1 MATYLP
7 NVTDIIPEFRPFT
20 PNFDFYNQVL
30 QVKNAQYQQGYKKI
44 SNLYGSALN
53 SPLSRD
59 SNIERRDKYF
69 KDIEQEIKKISGL
82 DLSLPQNVAASAD
95 VFKPFYEDKDI
106 QVDWMVTKSAADAMN
121 AHEILRNCVGED
133 CGQAQAW
140 DIGKREVDYRL
151 QEFKDA
157 SIEEARNFGKIKY
170 TPYTK
175 YADDVLKF
183 MKDNKVEIT
192 REERS
197 GRYNITTTNGPLLE
211 GPLYNMI
218 KTLYAEDPNITD
230 MYKTKAYVERNDYVY
245 SRAQALGSKEEAE
258 KEYMLDKTTTISGSL
273 DTQIKD
279 VDTQIQILTDRQN
292 KILKRS
298 KLTPEEDQQLN
309 SINQYLSVLE
319 KSKTSLTT
327 AKDNFTNLDQVDIK
341 TLRARVDGVMASTLF
356 DNDLRQMATNFS
368 KIGYKQTFEED
379 KYALAEFT
387 NALSFNSQLK
397 LKQYGA
403 SLEWEMF
410 KNKKQYEYALEM
422 QKEREL
428 AGLGEE
434 ANISVGETQEGNAQK
449 IDTYQQVSSTVTT
462 AQNQYTSAV
471 TSELKKIYQ
480 ALKTEGTAEANLLI
494 KQIFGSDKETN
505 NSYFGSNNTNYNLQA
520 GYYNRAKQY
529 LAKDPDRSSLIN
541 VQASTIIDKNKMYLD
556 AAAKQNIANSLKVGR
571 AMKELDFVDEDD
583 KQYVKYFVD
592 EKLGVVDRNRFIAS
606 MAKFDYDAEDAGELY
621 DNFLEIYKE
630 QYSNPEA
637 SAAYKTT
644 PFIGGPF
651 TDKTGGSGVRPASV
665 NADPLKYL
673 SDNYSLVN
681 SVMDN
686 VRASGDFLN
695 SEGEVNSE
703 AKALFNEL
711 YRDFNTKLDRKK
723 ENKERANVSM
733 TYEALSDRPGYA
745 KVTLTPSR
753 DWLEKNVSGK
763 NKEEEAAK
771 MSQYENGIV
780 TYIPDEK
787 VHNAFDSKIKSLGEA
802 VFESNGNSISI
813 GDKNDPNAG
822 GYFNYT
828 KDGNNYIT
836 TVKTVVFNPTTNQFE
851 FDSPVTTS
859 AFNLDPNKL
868 IEEAFSKIQT
878 NQEGI
883 ANIKFKL
890 DEANRTIT
898 NPRSR

>member
-82 DLSLPQNVAASAD
+82 DLSLPQNVAAAGD

-106 QVDWMVTKSAADAMN
+106 QVDWMVTKSASDAMN
-121 AHEILRNCVGED
+121 AHEILNNCVGED
-133 CGQAQAW
+133 CGQAKAW
-140 DIGKREVDYRL
+140 DVGKRAVDYRL

-157 SIEEARNFGKIKY
+157 STEEARNFGKIKY

-218 KTLYAEDPNITD
+218 KTLYQDDPNITD

-258 KEYMLDKTTTISGSL
+258 KEYMLDKTSTISNSL

-279 VDTQIQILTDRQN
+279 VNTQLEIFNDKQN
-292 KILKRS
+292 KLLRKA

-309 SINQYLSVLE
+309 SLEQYIGILE
-319 KSKTSLTT
+319 KSRTSLES

-341 TLRARVDGVMASTLF
+341 TLRARVDGVMANGLF
-356 DNDLRQMATNFS
+356 ENDLKQMASNFS

-379 KYALAEFT
+379 KYEYAKFQ
-387 NALSFNSQLK
+387 NALNFSSQLQ
-397 LKQYGA
+397 LKKIGA
-403 SLEWEMF
+403 AMDWEMF
-410 KNKKQYEYALEM
+410 KNKKLFEVELELE
-422 QKEREL
+422 KERQL
-428 AGLGEE
+428 AGKGEE
-434 ANISVGETQEGNAQK
+434 ANLSIGETKEGDVQK
-449 IDTYQQVSSTVTT
+449 VDTYNQVSNTVTT
-462 AQNQYTSAV
+462 AQNQYKSAV

-480 ALKTEGTAEANLLI
+480 ALKTEDSAESKQLI
-494 KQIFGSDKETN
+494 NQIFGTTDDKIVSAAIN
-505 NSYFGSNNTNYNLQA
+505 LSPSYQQQIYNRAVKNLQA
-520 GYYNRAKQY
+520 DNERKG
-529 LAKDPDRSSLIN
+529 LISPGATAVIN
-541 VQASTIIDKNKMYLD
+541 KNKLYLD
-556 AAAKQNIANSLKVGR
+556 AVANQNIANSIKVGR
-571 AMKELDFVDEDD
+571 AMQELDIVDEDD

-592 EKLGVVDRNRFIAS
+592 NKTGIVDRNKFITS
-606 MAKFDYDAEDAGELY
+606 MSKFDYDAEDAGELY
-621 DNFLEIYKE
+621 DDFLEIYKE

-651 TDKTGGSGVRPASV
+651 TDKTGGQGIRPATV
-665 NADPLKYL
+665 DADPLKYL
-673 SDNYSLVN
+673 SDNYDLVN
-681 SVMDN
+681 SVMEN
-686 VRASGDFLN
+686 VRASGQFLN
-695 SEGEVNSE
+695 ADGEVNTE
-703 AKALFNEL
+703 DQALFNEL
-711 YRDFNTKLDRKK
+711 FRDFNTRLDRKK
-723 ENKERANVSM
+723 DNKERANVSM
-733 TYEALSDRPGYA
+733 TYEALSDRPGFA

-753 DWLEKNVSGK
+753 DWLEKNLAGK
-763 NKEEEAAK
+763 NKEDDAAK

-780 TYIPDEK
+780 SYIPDEK
-787 VHNAFDSKIKSLGEA
+787 VHNSFDSKIKSLGEA
-802 VFESNGNSISI
+802 VFETNGNAITI
-813 GDKNDPNAG
+813 GDKDDPQKG
-822 GYFNYT
+822 GYFNIT
-828 KDGNNYIT
+828 KDGDNYIT
-836 TVKTVVFNPTTNQFE
+836 TSKTVSWDAGTNQFV
-851 FDSPVTTS
+851 FNAPNTS
-859 AFNLDPNKL
+859 SGFSLDPDELLDNAFTDIQNSQDVINRMNL
-868 IEEAFSKIQT
+868 ILE
-878 NQEGI
+878 
-883 ANIKFKL
+883 
-890 DEANRTIT
+890 EANRTIV
-898 NPRSR
+898 NNRRK